1 MLRYFHVVDSFRR
14 FTSKLATMA
23 GQVTAVDFMEQY
35 IEKNRT
41 DNGHFNNVTFKC
53 ADVTK

>member
-1 MLRYFHVVDSFRR
+1 MVDSFRR